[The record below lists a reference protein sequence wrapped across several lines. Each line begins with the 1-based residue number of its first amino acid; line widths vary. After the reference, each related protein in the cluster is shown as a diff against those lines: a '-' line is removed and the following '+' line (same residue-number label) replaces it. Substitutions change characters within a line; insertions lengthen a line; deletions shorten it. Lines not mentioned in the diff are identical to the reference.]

1 MSLTKGSFE
10 IGLAVLEK
18 KGSLKVFKVSY
29 YILVSIRES
38 DALCL
43 IWLILAR
50 WLLNWLIFLPSVHFH
65 YVTYYYLPSKQST
78 KNKLESAFFWDVL
91 SQVWLLKLNEK
102 EDFKRRPCIF
112 AITLLFYLVIGE
124 ALCSNKLEKK
134 ILLVDEFLCEVWVKL

>member
-1 MSLTKGSFE
+1 M
-10 IGLAVLEK
+10 
-18 KGSLKVFKVSY
+18 
-29 YILVSIRES
+29 
-38 DALCL
+38 
-43 IWLILAR
+43 AR

-102 EDFKRRPCIF
+102 EDFKRRRCIF

-134 ILLVDEFLCEVWVKL
+134 NSFIRWILVRSLGEIVGEFLFWRRRCKCKQITDEQTDRWQVIKVVHLSLQLR